1 MHRRLLAAC
10 ALALAVFVCA
20 APGALAGT
28 PANVTVRIEGQD
40 HTLLPTT
47 GVTTSTAPVPGS
59 GASGTSAAGAIDLA
73 TGGNW
78 DHQCFTQQL
87 MGETHNFS
95 NNDYWAFWINNHFS
109 STMGICDYE
118 LGEGDQ
124 VLMLVDVA
132 DQNFNPTVTPLA
144 LRDVPAHADAGVP
157 FTVTVVHY
165 AFDGSSSPVDGATV
179 SGDGVTATS
188 GPDGQ
193 ATLTAPTAGTV
204 SLKADKGGYAR
215 SASAPVCVSN
225 GNDGTCGTVA
235 GAPGS
240 SSAGAGGAA
249 GGGGAGGGAG
259 SAGYVAP
266 HASLTGLSTGKRF
279 SVRRAPRTLAGHVD
293 VGSSPLAAVK
303 LRLVRRERGDCA
315 YFSGRDARW
324 HRTRR
329 CGRGFFF
336 RAGDSPD
343 FSYLLPERLGRGRYT
358 LDAAA
363 IDADHVNQVTRVT
376 FRVG

>member
-10 ALALAVFVCA
+10 ALALAVFACA
-20 APGALAGT
+20 VPGALAGT

-40 HTLLPTT
+40 HTLLATT

-78 DHQCFTQQL
+78 DRQCFTQQL

-109 STMGICDYE
+109 SDRGICDYE
-118 LGEGDQ
+118 LGDGDQ

-165 AFDGSSSPVDGATV
+165 AFDGSASPVAGATV
-179 SGDGVTATS
+179 SGDGVGATS
-188 GPDGQ
+188 AADGK
-193 ATLTAPTAGTV
+193 ATLTAPAAGTV

-215 SASAPVCVSN
+215 SALSAVCVSN

-240 SSAGAGGAA
+240 VSS
-249 GGGGAGGGAG
+249 GGGGGPGGGAG

-266 HASLTGLSTGKRF
+266 HASLDGLSTGKRF
-279 SVRRAPRTLAGHVD
+279 SVRHAPRTLAGHVD

-303 LRLVRRERGDCA
+303 LRLVRRARGDCA

-336 RAGDSPD
+336 RAGESPD
-343 FSYLLPERLGRGRYT
+343 FSYLLPERLGPGRYT

-363 IDADHVNQVTRVT
+363 IDADHVNRVTRVT

>member
-1 MHRRLLAAC
+1 MHRRLLVAC
-10 ALALAVFVCA
+10 ALALAVFACA

-28 PANVTVRIEGQD
+28 PANVTVRIEGQGD
-40 HTLLPTT
+40 TLLPTT

-59 GASGTSAAGAIDLA
+59 GASGTSAAGAIELA
-73 TGGNW
+73 TSGRW
-78 DHQCFTQQL
+78 DRQCFTQQL
-87 MGETHNFS
+87 MGETHDFS
-95 NNDYWAFWINNHFS
+95 HNDYWAFWINNRFS
-109 STMGICDYE
+109 SDMGICDYQ

-132 DQNFNPTVTPLA
+132 DPSFNPTVTPLA

-165 AFDGSSSPVDGATV
+165 AFDGTASPVADATV
-179 SGDGVTATS
+179 IGDGVSATS
-188 GPDGQ
+188 GPDGK
-193 ATLTAPTAGTV
+193 ATVTAPAAGTV
-204 SLKADKGGYAR
+204 SLKADKAGYAR
-215 SASAPVCVSN
+215 SASSAVCVSN
-225 GNDGTCGTVA
+225 GNDGTCGTIA
-235 GAPGS
+235 GTPGS
-240 SSAGAGGAA
+240 AS
-249 GGGGAGGGAG
+249 GGGAGA
-259 SAGYVAP
+259 AEYVAP
-266 HASLTGLSTGKRF
+266 HASLAGLSTGKRF
-279 SVRRAPRTLAGHVD
+279 SVRRAPRTLRGHVD

-303 LRLVRRERGDCA
+303 LRLLRRARGDCA

-324 HRTRR
+324 HRTRH
-329 CGRGFFF
+329 CGRGYFF

-343 FSYLLPERLGRGRYT
+343 FSYLLPQRLGRGRYT

>member
-1 MHRRLLAAC
+1 MHRRLLVAC
-10 ALALAVFVCA
+10 ALALAVFACA
-20 APGALAGT
+20 APGAFAGT

-59 GASGTSAAGAIDLA
+59 GASGTSAAGAIELA

-78 DHQCFTQQL
+78 DRQCFTQQL

-95 NNDYWAFWINNHFS
+95 HNDYWAFWINNHFS
-109 STMGICDYE
+109 SDKGICDYE

-165 AFDGSSSPVDGATV
+165 TFDGTASPVADATV
-179 SGDGVTATS
+179 SGGGISATS
-188 GPDGQ
+188 GPDGK
-193 ATLTAPTAGTV
+193 ATLTVPAAGTV
-204 SLKADKGGYAR
+204 SLKADRSGYAR
-215 SASAPVCVSN
+215 SASSAVCVSN
-225 GNDGTCGTVA
+225 GSDGTCGPVA

-240 SSAGAGGAA
+240 ASGGA
-249 GGGGAGGGAG
+249 
-259 SAGYVAP
+259 
-266 HASLTGLSTGKRF
+266 
-279 SVRRAPRTLAGHVD
+279 
-293 VGSSPLAAVK
+293 VGSGPLAAVK
-303 LRLVRRERGDCA
+303 LRLVRRARGNCA

-329 CGRGFFF
+329 CGRGYFF

-358 LDAAA
+358 LDAA
-363 IDADHVNQVTRVT
+363 
-376 FRVG
+376 

>member
-1 MHRRLLAAC
+1 MFAC
-10 ALALAVFVCA
+10 V

-40 HTLLPTT
+40 RTLLPTT
-47 GVTTSTAPVPGS
+47 GVTTSTAPVPAS

-87 MGETHNFS
+87 MGETHSFS

-109 STMGICDYE
+109 SDKGICDYE

-165 AFDGSSSPVDGATV
+165 ALDGSTSPVAGATV
-179 SGDGVTATS
+179 SGDGVGATS
-188 GPDGQ
+188 DAAGK
-193 ATLTAPTAGTV
+193 ATLTAPAAGTV

-215 SASAPVCVSN
+215 SATAAVCVSN

-240 SSAGAGGAA
+240 SGGAGGSA
-249 GGGGAGGGAG
+249 GGPGGGAG

-266 HASLTGLSTGKRF
+266 HASLAGLSTGKRF
-279 SVRRAPRTLAGHVD
+279 SVRHAPRTLAGHVD

-303 LRLVRRERGDCA
+303 LRLVRRAPGGCA

-363 IDADHVNQVTRVT
+363 IDVDHVNQVTRVT

>member
-1 MHRRLLAAC
+1 MHRRLLVAC
-10 ALALAVFVCA
+10 ALALAVFACA
-20 APGALAGT
+20 APGAFAGT

-78 DHQCFTQQL
+78 DRQCFTQQL
-87 MGETHNFS
+87 MGEIHNFS
-95 NNDYWAFWINNHFS
+95 HNDYWAFWINNHFS
-109 STMGICDYE
+109 SDKGICDYE

-165 AFDGSSSPVDGATV
+165 AFDGTASPVADATV
-179 SGDGVTATS
+179 SGGGISATS
-188 GPDGQ
+188 GPDGK
-193 ATLTAPTAGTV
+193 ATLTVPAAGTV
-204 SLKADKGGYAR
+204 SLKADRSGYAR
-215 SASAPVCVSN
+215 SASSAVCVSN
-225 GNDGTCGTVA
+225 GSDGTCGAVA

-240 SSAGAGGAA
+240 ASGGAIGSGAGGP
-249 GGGGAGGGAG
+249 GGGAG

-266 HASLTGLSTGKRF
+266 HASLAGLSTGKRF
-279 SVRRAPRTLAGHVD
+279 SVRHAPRTLRGHVD

-303 LRLVRRERGDCA
+303 LRLVRRARGNCA

-329 CGRGFFF
+329 CGRGYFF